1 MSISVMII
9 VAFIICLAVLGH
21 SVWHPEMIALMNIVV
36 GFFTG
41 GHVTG

>member
-1 MSISVMII
+1 MSVVTII
-9 VAFIICLAVLGH
+9 MVAFVICLAVLGH
-21 SVWHPEMIALMNIVV
+21 TVWHAEAIALTNVIV

>member
-1 MSISVMII
+1 MSISGII
-9 VAFIICLAVLGH
+9 IAAFIICLAVLGH
-21 SVWHPEMIALMNIVV
+21 TVWHSEGIALANVIV